1 MTKSARRIHRQR
13 VSKKHNHETSQET
26 VATVNRKSTVTA
38 ETISMW
44 KEFAEVNSKKL
55 AKAKELAKLTEIDR
69 IQAIRDAKIKRQQR
83 MQEFGKKRHF
93 KNDDVDDKQQVFRHK
108 KFDSAESDSREVST
122 EPSKPVKVIKKPASQ
137 SV

>member
-13 VSKKHNHETSQET
+13 VSKKHNHENSQET

-55 AKAKELAKLTEIDR
+55 AKAKELAKLSEIDR

-93 KNDDVDDKQQVFRHK
+93 QNGDDKQQVFRHK
-108 KFDSAESDSREVST
+108 KFDYVESDSREVPV
-122 EPSKPVKVIKKPASQ
+122 EPKPVKVIKKSASQ
-137 SV
+137 PV

>member
-13 VSKKHNHETSQET
+13 VSKKHNLENLQET
-26 VATVNRKSTVTA
+26 VTSVNHKSTVTA

-44 KEFAEVNSKKL
+44 KEFAEINNKKL
-55 AKAKELAKLTEIDR
+55 AKAKELAKLTEIER
-69 IQAIRDAKIKRQQR
+69 IQAIHDAKIKRQQR

-93 KNDDVDDKQQVFRHK
+93 KNDGDDKQQVFRHK
-108 KFDSAESDSREVST
+108 KFDYAESDESREVST

-137 SV
+137 AV